1 MTDSQFL
8 HHLDHASKDI
18 DRDIEIRLEYMASD
32 AWQSAPVDTAVLD
45 QLAKDIAV
53 FRYARVPRTCL
64 CGCSFTVRVLC
75 TAYSTLGSYS
85 IDVECARCVPVVF
98 V

>member
-53 FRYARVPRTCL
+53 FRYARV
-64 CGCSFTVRVLC
+64 RVLC